1 MAGRRTRRRSIPD
14 ANADQV
20 SLIGWKQISQYT
32 GLCVSTLIR
41 YTRSDGFPVC
51 HLPDQRMFTTKSLID
66 QWIMARMTI
75 EQGLAGV
82 VDNSVDKSKEG
93 VRMPGTRI
101 PMR

>member
-14 ANADQV
+14 AHADQV

-41 YTRSDGFPVC
+41 YTRSDGFPAC
-51 HLPDQRMFTTKSLID
+51 HLPDNRMMTTKTLVD

-75 EQGLAGV
+75 EQGLAGA
-82 VDNSVDKSKEG
+82 VDNSVDKSESG
-93 VRMPGTRI
+93 D
-101 PMR
+101 

>member
-1 MAGRRTRRRSIPD
+1 MDWLKGLAQMAGTGRIRHATGS
-14 ANADQV
+14 ASEHQG

-66 QWIMARMTI
+66 QWIMARMVI
-75 EQGLAGV
+75 EQGLADS
-82 VDNSVDKSKEG
+82 VDNSVDKSESG
-93 VRMPGTRI
+93 D
-101 PMR
+101 

>member
-75 EQGLAGV
+75 EQGLVDPG
-82 VDNSVDKSKEG
+82 DNSVDKSESG
-93 VRMPGTRI
+93 D
-101 PMR
+101 